1 MLTGL
6 APYRLGRMV
15 RLPAHL
21 LVDLGPERAAA
32 FAAATRLSLSEVAA
46 LSLRQ
51 YAAAYPPMAQAGTR
65 TDGRVGFNVWAF
77 TTASRFCPDCLAGD
91 GSPIE
96 HEHGGAWR
104 HRWHLPVVFACTRHR
119 RLLEHLCP
127 HCRRPANLS
136 FDGRASAILHLQGAG
151 LHPAQCRNLAL
162 DAPSRRPRP
171 LCGAD
176 LTTSDLGRRPL
187 DPAQLTTVLRLQERL
202 DHHLAADTGTG
213 SLFFPDLVA
222 VSQLIKITWPIAADL
237 APLPT
242 AVSDTLDT
250 HIQDVRRRT
259 ADLPHGHNGREVI
272 GLPAPAAA
280 TAALLALSEHLLA
293 ERDAATLREAMQTLA
308 RTAFDT
314 DRLRYAGVIRRQLS
328 TPLARALSRQQF
340 GFHALAGAGTSGVLR
355 VASRPCRF
363 TPAHIPQLL
372 PIHWYERHLAGF
384 TARLTATSRN
394 NSRLVRRAAALK
406 LAEMTLGGTPADG
419 ALLLAIPPGHAASGL
434 KQLRAR
440 TPDTYWGQFLA
451 GVETIAG
458 ELDRH
463 DQRIDYAHRPRDAAT
478 GLGPGLG
485 PRDRGRIPV
494 QPADPRRR
502 HWAAA
507 GRWGRSGARDG
518 PPPGGAQGRQS
529 PPPGTPGPLYR
540 RARRPVRLPDRGRI
554 RHRTDQVTGRP
565 LARSLGP
572 LPEESM
578 AGFLLRLSYRIRRTP
593 ARTAELAGL
602 GPIRNGR
609 LSTDHLLGLTPTMAT
624 VFAAAT
630 RLTPPTALD
639 ASPVRAAAVEAL
651 CAKVTRPGPRP
662 R

>member
-1 MLTGL
+1 MTPAPAPLARSLVPLPQESLAGYVLRLAHRLRRPPGRIGVLTGL

-46 LSLRQ
+46 LGLRQ

-119 RLLEHLCP
+119 QLLEHLCP

-222 VSQLIKITWPIAADL
+222 VSQLIKITWPSAADL

-272 GLPAPAAA
+272 GPPAPAAA
-280 TAALLALSEHLLA
+280 TAALLAMSEHLLA

-328 TPLARALSRQQF
+328 APLARALSRQKF

-384 TARLTATSRN
+384 TAHLTATSRN

-440 TPDTYWGQFLA
+440 TPNTHWGQFLA

-463 DQRIDYAHRPRDAAT
+463 DQRIDYA
-478 GLGPGLG
+478 
-485 PRDRGRIPV
+485 
-494 QPADPRRR
+494 RRR
-502 HWAAA
+502 AALGTWAIPQEHWAALTTGLPTA
-507 GRWGRSGARDG
+507 HAMRLPASVLVWARVTEGEYLFSPLIRADG
-518 PPPGGAQGRQS
+518 TGPQLDGGAD
-529 PPPGTPGPLYR
+529 L
-540 RARRPVRLPDRGRI
+540 VRE
-554 RHRTDQVTGRP
+554 TV
-565 LARSLGP
+565 
-572 LPEESM
+572 
-578 AGFLLRLSYRIRRTP
+578 
-593 ARTAELAGL
+593 
-602 GPIRNGR
+602 
-609 LSTDHLLGLTPTMAT
+609 HLLGVRRGDKARLLARLAPYTDELAAQCDSRTAAEFAT
-624 VFAAAT
+624 GRT
-630 RLTPPTALD
+630 R
-639 ASPVRAAAVEAL
+639 
-651 CAKVTRPGPRP
+651 
-662 R
+662 